1 VADYSAIR
9 SGLAAALET
18 LDSFL
23 VVHSTVPNR
32 VVPPAAIV
40 VPARPVAEYHQS
52 FDGTGGNLTL
62 FRFDIVTAVQSM
74 TEEWA
79 QTDVDTLVSGSGSVI
94 SALEADPT
102 LGGACLTLQVTQAT
116 DYGMVEFADSSFIGC
131 RFSVEVY
138 AR

>member
-1 VADYSAIR
+1 MADYNAIR
-9 SGLAAALET
+9 SGLATALDT
-18 LDSFL
+18 LDAFL

-40 VPARPVAEYHQS
+40 VPGRPVVEYHQS
-52 FDGTGGNLTL
+52 MDGTAGMLQL
-62 FRFDIVTAVQSM
+62 FRFEIVTALQSM
-74 TEEWA
+74 TEDYA
-79 QTDVDTLVSGSGSVI
+79 QTDLDELVSGSGSVQA
-94 SALEADPT
+94 ALETDPT
-102 LGGACLTLQVTQAT
+102 LGGACITLQVTQAS